1 MLPQDSYLN
10 AHQIKKS
17 GSAATP
23 AASGSSLAAVHL
35 RRASV
40 AAKANQPPGLR
51 RFHSWDRTGVQYL
64 VDLPQGTGGYGGEYR
79 DMMWIEFD
87 GIFKKIG
94 EWIDFYGFLMIFDME
109 IGRIEFWIQIQ
120 IRLRGTKHIGMNLK
134 GEAKLET
141 LCIHIAGCCKW
152 NVADRIH
159 ATPVGSIVYFQT
171 SSHL

>member
-87 GIFKKIG
+87 GIFKKNRRVNWFL
-94 EWIDFYGFLMIFDME
+94 WISYDFWYGNWTHRVLDTDSDSFEGHQAYWDE
-109 IGRIEFWIQIQ
+109 SQ
-120 IRLRGTKHIGMNLK
+120 RGSQAWDT
-134 GEAKLET
+134 
-141 LCIHIAGCCKW
+141 
-152 NVADRIH
+152 
-159 ATPVGSIVYFQT
+159 VY
-171 SSHL
+171 SHSWVL